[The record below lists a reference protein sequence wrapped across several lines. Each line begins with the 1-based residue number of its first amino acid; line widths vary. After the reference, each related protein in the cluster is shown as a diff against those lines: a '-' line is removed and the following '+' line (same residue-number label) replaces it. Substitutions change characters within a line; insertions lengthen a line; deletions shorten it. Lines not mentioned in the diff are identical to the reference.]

1 MVLLISIWIWAL
13 IKSAAKNFMKFLSNI
28 FHTII
33 FFTSAFQIL
42 GGRKVLPYKQRI
54 TTSVSQFHHTL
65 GNNFFHLTVTKQN
78 ELELAGEEEM
88 FCDGESPSLLQPDV
102 PEQNAFIYV
111 FCGLLVSFFL
121 LSKTNTV
128 NVERQNCFFLSFL
141 YKVVLIK
148 TQLKDSH

>member
-1 MVLLISIWIWAL
+1 ME
-13 IKSAAKNFMKFLSNI
+13 FLSNI
-28 FHTII
+28 FHIII
-33 FFTSAFQIL
+33 FFKLAFQIL

-54 TTSVSQFHHTL
+54 ATSVSQFRHTF
-65 GNNFFHLTVTKQN
+65 GNNFFYLTVTKQN

-111 FCGLLVSFFL
+111 FLWFVVSFFL

-128 NVERQNCFFLSFL
+128 NLEKQNCFLPLFS
-141 YKVVLIK
+141 V
-148 TQLKDSH
+148 

>member
-1 MVLLISIWIWAL
+1 MVLLISIWIWAF
-13 IKSAAKNFMKFLSNI
+13 IKRAAKNFTKFLSNI
-28 FHTII
+28 FHVI
-33 FFTSAFQIL
+33 FFKSAFQIL

-54 TTSVSQFHHTL
+54 TTAASQFHHTF
-65 GNNFFHLTVTKQN
+65 GNNFFHLTVTKQD

-88 FCDGESPSLLQPDV
+88 FCDGESPSLLQTDI

-128 NVERQNCFFLSFL
+128 NLERQSCFFPLFS
-141 YKVVLIK
+141 V
-148 TQLKDSH
+148 